1 MSESFAFFRQHIT
14 SPMPDQTAST
24 VLRAQIN
31 ADGLTYR
38 HKPSGSPFNG
48 GAGLRGQA
56 MSCFLCGRHRPRA
69 MLSSRRLLGK
79 THQVCAGGCGSALTT
94 GRGDEAA
101 A

>member
-1 MSESFAFFRQHIT
+1 
-14 SPMPDQTAST
+14 MPDQTAST
-24 VLRAQIN
+24 AMPAQIN

-56 MSCFLCGRHRPRA
+56 MSCFLCGRHRPRS
-69 MLSSRRLLGK
+69 MLCSRRLLGK
-79 THQVCAGGCGSALTT
+79 THQVCAGGCGAALAATQ
-94 GRGDEAA
+94 GDGAA